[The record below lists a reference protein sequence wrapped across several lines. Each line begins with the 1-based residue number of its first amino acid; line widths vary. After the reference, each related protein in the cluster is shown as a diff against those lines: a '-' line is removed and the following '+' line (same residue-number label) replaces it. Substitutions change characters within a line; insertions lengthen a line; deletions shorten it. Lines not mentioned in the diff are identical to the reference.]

1 MRPGRP
7 TMYIPDYI
15 FLTMR
20 RPRRHA

>member
-20 RPRRHA
+20 RPVPHA